1 MCSRSKYVL
10 KFVFR
15 ISDQAIVPAVI
26 SSDNMTSQ
34 YNDTKT
40 KKEWKIEELG
50 SLIFKACFISICS

>member
-1 MCSRSKYVL
+1 MSSRAKYVL

-15 ISDQAIVPAVI
+15 IYDQAIVPAVI

-34 YNDTKT
+34 CNDTKT

-50 SLIFKACFISICS
+50 SLIFKA